1 LSSTVTLG
9 IELYRTDD
17 YVRAGRIELASLLVP
32 VFEAA
37 LGEPLRDV
45 QFRLNFH
52 PIPDAAE
59 LGGSPRVTNLR
70 RSHGYVTVQ
79 IVRDGRVFYRH
90 PHSVRE
96 IIGRPLQ
103 QILAGRVPEE
113 QYWGFGISGPG
124 LEGIALERPAPRPV
138 GSVNVTGEHRR
149 PRVLSVERLPE
160 PDPPPGRLADLGVQA
175 AVDDDRAENSG
186 DPAERTGD
194 PAENTTV
201 RVVMTAPV
209 HDLLQ
214 EQMELSDEV
223 EEGGFLVG
231 RLLRDQDGGGYL
243 VHVTGA
249 PRAERTGASLLHFT
263 FTGESFLRINQAIAD
278 SDHDERLV
286 GWYHTHLFP
295 ATKGIGLSTIDVDL
309 HSSTFL
315 DSWHLA
321 ALINIDDYGHRVLRF
336 YTWDGTAMRQ
346 APCLIG
352 QPWPP

>member
-1 LSSTVTLG
+1 MTLG
-9 IELYRTDD
+9 VELYRTDD
-17 YVRAGRIELASLLVP
+17 YVRAGRIELASILVP

-45 QFRLNFH
+45 RFRLNFH
-52 PIPDAAE
+52 PIADATE
-59 LGGSPRVTNLR
+59 LAGSPRVTNLR

-79 IVRDGRVFYRH
+79 IVRDGRVLYRH

-103 QILAGRVPEE
+103 RILASQAPEE
-113 QYWGFGISGPG
+113 RYWGFGISGPG

-138 GSVNVTGEHRR
+138 GSVNVSGEHRR
-149 PRVLSVERLPE
+149 PRVLSVERVPE
-160 PDPPPGRLADLGVQA
+160 PDPPPGRLADLGVRA
-175 AVDDDRAENSG
+175 GPDDDLAG
-186 DPAERTGD
+186 DAP
-194 PAENTTV
+194 V
-201 RVVMTAPV
+201 RVVMAAPV
-209 HDLLQ
+209 HDLLC
-214 EQMELSDEV
+214 EAMELSDEV

-231 RLLRDQDGGGYL
+231 RLLSDQDRGEYL

-278 SDHDERLV
+278 SDHGERLV

-295 ATKGIGLSTIDVDL
+295 ASKGIGLSTIDVDL

-321 ALINIDDYGHRVLRF
+321 ALINIDDSGHRVLRF

-352 QPWPP
+352 QPWTP